1 MSDPVK
7 SEKNKKESAYK
18 DSLLLPKTNFPMQA
32 GLAQKEPAMQSQ
44 WASQQILKKVLQKN
58 QRSGKP
64 PFVFHDG
71 PPYANGHIHLG
82 HVLNKVLKDFV
93 VKFKNLKGHA
103 TDFTPGWDC
112 HGLPIEL
119 QVVKKLGKERQT
131 LSISQFRDACRAYA
145 EDFVKIQN
153 EEFQKLSILAQWD
166 APYLTMNFSYQASII
181 RELATLSK
189 NGYVYRDKKPIHW
202 CFSCATA
209 LAEAEIEYE
218 NHVSPSIYV
227 NFRVE
232 EDLTKFCAAVHGR
245 QVGLPIWT
253 TTPWT
258 LPANLAVCVHP
269 QFDYVFIETQTY
281 GLLIV
286 AEGLLA
292 QFLKGIGE
300 AEAKILGHVKGKVL
314 EGLTYKSPINGRT
327 GRVILGDYVTL
338 EQGSGNVHTAPG
350 HGQDDYINGLKNRL
364 EIFAP
369 VDQYGKYTDEVPQF
383 KGIKVFDANE
393 KIIAF
398 LKEKEILLGEAKL
411 EHSYPHCW
419 RCKNPVI
426 FRATPQ
432 WFASLAHDNLRQKTL
447 SEIERVQWIPAWGK
461 ERIHNMIAHRPDW
474 CLSRQRTWGV
484 PIPAFYCENCEEAI
498 LDGHVMESLA
508 VQVEKKGANIW
519 YEEKIETFL
528 SSGFSC
534 PKCKGTQFR
543 KEKDILDVW
552 FDSGVSFAA
561 VGKVFG
567 MGFPVDLYLE
577 GSDQHRGWFHSSLL
591 TSMMTRGTAPYKAVL
606 THGFVVDGKKR
617 KMSKSAG
624 NYISAQDAVKKYG
637 GEVLRLWVAAE
648 DYRDDIRISDEIMQ
662 RLSDAYRKIRNTMRF
677 LLGGLADFSPDTDQI
692 RVQNLQRIDRFIL
705 DRFDRLLEKI
715 NSGYETYEFHQIYHG
730 LYQFCTV
737 DLSSIYLD
745 MMKDRLYCE
754 RSDDPLRRSAQTA
767 MFLIAR
773 KMCTAM
779 APILSVTAE
788 EVWREIPQWQ
798 GKSESVFLDDFPKS
812 ESTWRDD
819 DLFETFKNF
828 LKVREDIAKGLELAR
843 QQKLLGQSL
852 EANVLI
858 KRDDALEKVLQPF
871 LNDLPFLL
879 IVSQVNWVDA
889 APKGLVA
896 HIGDS
901 EFKTQIAIE
910 RAEYQKCQRCWNYR
924 QDVGVSSKF
933 SDVCGRCAK
942 VLEN

>member
-1 MSDPVK
+1 MSEHPK
-7 SEKNKKESAYK
+7 TEKPKKESAYK

-32 GLAQKEPAMQSQ
+32 GLAQKEPATQAA
-44 WASQQILKKVLQKN
+44 WATQNLLNRMLEKN
-58 QRSGKP
+58 RKGGKP

-93 VKFKNLKGHA
+93 VKFKNLKGHPS
-103 TDFTPGWDC
+103 DFTPGWDC

-119 QVVKKLGKERQT
+119 QVVKKLGKERQN
-131 LSISQFRDACRAYA
+131 LSLSQFRDACRAYA

-153 EEFQKLSILAQWD
+153 EEFQKLSILAQWQ
-166 APYLTMNFSYQASII
+166 APYLTMNFSYQAAII
-181 RELATLSK
+181 RELSVLAK
-189 NGYVYRDKKPIHW
+189 KGYVYRDKKPIHW
-202 CFSCATA
+202 CISCSTA

-227 NFRVE
+227 NFIIE
-232 EDLTKFCAAVHGR
+232 EDLGKWCTEAAGKKI
-245 QVGLPIWT
+245 GLPIWT

-258 LPANLAVCVHP
+258 LPANLAVTVHP
-269 QFDYVFIETQTY
+269 QFDYVFVETPQR
-281 GLLIV
+281 GIMIV
-286 AEGLLA
+286 AEGLMP
-292 QFLKGIGE
+292 QFLKGIDQE
-300 AEAKILGHVKGKVL
+300 NAKVLGKIKGKVL
-314 EGLTYKSPINGRT
+314 EGLTYKSPINRRI
-327 GRVILGDYVTL
+327 GRVILGEYVTL

-350 HGQDDYINGLKNRL
+350 HGQDDYINGLKNHL

-369 VDQYGKYTDEVPQF
+369 VNQYGKYTDEVPEF
-383 KGIKVFDANE
+383 AGMKVFDAND
-393 KIIAF
+393 KIIAS
-398 LKEKEILLGEAKL
+398 LKASGILLGEAKL

-419 RCKNPVI
+419 RCKHPVI

-432 WFASLAHDNLRQKTL
+432 WFVSLEHENLRQKTL
-447 SEIERVQWIPAWGK
+447 AEIERVQWIPLWGK

-484 PIPAFYCENCEEAI
+484 PIPAIYCEACEEAI
-498 LDGHVMESLA
+498 LEPHAMETLA
-508 VQVEKKGANIW
+508 VQVEKKGANVW
-519 YEEKIETFL
+519 YEEQVEAFL
-528 SSGFSC
+528 PSGFFC
-534 PKCKGTQFR
+534 PKCQGRKFR

-552 FDSGVSFAA
+552 FDSGVSYAA
-561 VGKVFG
+561 VGKEFS

-591 TSMMTRGTAPYKAVL
+591 TAMMTRDRAPYKAVL

-637 GEVLRLWVAAE
+637 GEVLRLWVSAE

-677 LLGGLADFSPDTDQI
+677 LLGGLSDFKPDTQLVAIEDMQQ
-692 RVQNLQRIDRFIL
+692 VDRFIL

-715 NSGYETYEFHQIYHG
+715 NHAYEVYEFHVIYHG

-754 RSDDPLRRSAQTA
+754 HATDPLRRSAQSA

-779 APILSVTAE
+779 APILSVTSE
-788 EVWREIPQWQ
+788 EVWRELPDW
-798 GKSESVFLDDFPKS
+798 KDKAESVFLDDFP
-812 ESTWRDD
+812 TLQPQWRDD
-819 DLFETFKNF
+819 LLFETFRNF
-828 LKVREDIAKGLELAR
+828 LKVREDIAKGLEIAR

-852 EANVLI
+852 EARVILQSEAAV
-858 KRDDALEKVLQPF
+858 KKVLQPF
-871 LNDLPFLL
+871 EQDLPFYF
-879 IVSQVNWVDA
+879 IVSQVDWVDA
-889 APKGLVA
+889 NPEGLVT
-896 HIGDS
+896 HVGES
-901 EFKTQIAIE
+901 EFKTKLAVA
-910 RAEYQKCQRCWNYR
+910 RAAYEKCQRCWNYR
-924 QDVGVSSKF
+924 KDVGVSSKF
-933 SDVCGRCAK
+933 SDVCGRCAS
-942 VLEN
+942 VLEK